1 MSGPEAESQSADRVT
16 ATRRIAAQA
25 HAIFLLVSDPT
36 RHVDIDGSGMLQA
49 APDSGP
55 LTAVGQTFDMD
66 MDRRPLGDIANMAE
80 YKVRCTVT
88 QLIPDRLIEWTVR
101 AVGKPPAGHVY
112 GWQIEPLTDRECLV
126 SNYCDWTN
134 IGDELRAKF
143 RWPVVPVDRLENSVE
158 NLDRLATEPD
168 ES

>member
-1 MSGPEAESQSADRVT
+1 MSTDRVS
-16 ATRRIAAQA
+16 ATRRISASAQT
-25 HAIFLLVSDPT
+25 IYVIVSDPA

-49 APDSGP
+49 APDARP

-66 MDRRPLGDIANMAE
+66 MDRRPLGDIPNMAE

-112 GWQIEPLTDRECLV
+112 GWQIEPLTDGECLV

-134 IGDELRAKF
+134 ISEELRARF
-143 RWPVVPVDRLENSVE
+143 RWPVVPVDRLERSVG
-158 NLDRLATEPD
+158 NLEGLAAGLG
-168 ES
+168 ESRPG